1 MSARLKGLVDSLSA
15 EALVIDVNGVGYL
28 VQASTRTLSGL
39 SLGQPLVMHIE
50 TQVREDA
57 ITLFG
62 CVTETELAAFRALIT
77 VQGVGGRV
85 ALNILSVL
93 TPDQVAHAV
102 AAGDAASLARA
113 NGVGPKLAARIA
125 NELKGKLGGVAAAAA
140 ASGAPIAVPA
150 GSRIADDAIAALS
163 ALGFRPMDASR
174 AVSDALAE
182 LGEGAG
188 LNDVVRVALKKSAR

>member
-1 MSARLKGLVDSLSA
+1 MIARLKGLVDSVSA
-15 EALVIDVNGVGYL
+15 DALVLDVNGVGYL
-28 VQASTRTLSGL
+28 VQASSRTLS
-39 SLGQPLVMHIE
+39 SLAVGQAVVMHIE

-62 CVTETELAAFRALIT
+62 CISETELAAFRALIT

-125 NELKGKLGGVAAAAA
+125 NELKGKLGGVALAA
-140 ASGAPIAVPA
+140 GAPIAVQA
-150 GSRIADDAIAALS
+150 GNRLLEDAMAALA

-182 LGEGAG
+182 LGDGAA
-188 LNDVVRVALKKSAR
+188 LNDVVRVALKKSVR

>member
-1 MSARLKGLVDSLSA
+1 MIARLKGLVDSVSA
-15 EALVIDVNGVGYL
+15 DALVVDVNGVGYL
-28 VQASTRTLSGL
+28 VQASTRTLS
-39 SLGQPLVMHIE
+39 SLAVGQNVALHIE

-62 CVTETELAAFRALIT
+62 FAAEAELAAFRALIT

-85 ALNILSVL
+85 GLNILSVL
-93 TPDQVAHAV
+93 SPDQVAHAV

-125 NELKGKLGGVAAAAA
+125 NELRGKLGGVAMA
-140 ASGAPIAVPA
+140 A
-150 GSRIADDAIAALS
+150 GSPLPVQAGARVADDAMAALA

-174 AVSDALAE
+174 VVSEALAE
-182 LGEGAG
+182 LGQGAA
-188 LNDVVRVALKKSAR
+188 LNDVVRVALRKSAKP

>member
-1 MSARLKGLVDSLSA
+1 MIARLKGLVDSVSA
-15 EALVIDVNGVGYL
+15 DALVLDVNGVGYL
-28 VQASTRTLSGL
+28 VQASSRTLS
-39 SLGQPLVMHIE
+39 SLAVGQAVVMHIE

-62 CVTETELAAFRALIT
+62 CISETELAAFRALIT

-93 TPDQVAHAV
+93 TPDKVAHAV

-125 NELKGKLGGVAAAAA
+125 NELKGKLGGVALAA
-140 ASGAPIAVPA
+140 GAPIAVQA
-150 GSRIADDAIAALS
+150 GNRLLEDAMAALA

-182 LGEGAG
+182 LGDGAA
-188 LNDVVRVALKKSAR
+188 LNDVVRVALKKSVR

>member
-1 MSARLKGLVDSLSA
+1 MIARLKGLVDSVSPD
-15 EALVIDVNGVGYL
+15 ALVIDVGGVGYL
-28 VQASTRTLSGL
+28 VQASTRTLANL
-39 SLGQPLVMHIE
+39 AVGQAVAMHIE

-62 CVTETELAAFRALIT
+62 CPSETELAAFRALVT

-93 TPDQVAHAV
+93 SPDQIVHAV

-125 NELKGKLGGVAAAAA
+125 NELKGKLAGALGGVALAP
-140 ASGAPIAVPA
+140 GAPLPA
-150 GSRIADDAIAALS
+150 GGRVADDALAALA

-174 AVSDALAE
+174 VVSEALAE
-182 LGEGAG
+182 LGEGAA
-188 LNDVVRVALKKSAR
+188 LNDVVRAALRRSAR

>member
-1 MSARLKGLVDSLSA
+1 MIARLKGIVDSVSA
-15 EALVIDVNGVGYL
+15 DALVLDVNGVGYL

-39 SLGQPLVMHIE
+39 SVGQGVVMHIE

-62 CVTETELAAFRALIT
+62 CITETELAAFRSLIT

-125 NELKGKLGGVAAAAA
+125 NELKGKMGGVAMSA
-140 ASGAPIAVPA
+140 GAPIAVHV
-150 GSRIADDAIAALS
+150 GNRLLEDAMAAL
-163 ALGFRPMDASR
+163 ATLGFRPMDASR

-182 LGEGAG
+182 LGDGAG

>member
-1 MSARLKGLVDSLSA
+1 MIARLKGLVDSVSA
-15 EALVIDVNGVGYL
+15 DALVIDVNGVGYL
-28 VQASTRTLSGL
+28 VQASTRTLANL
-39 SLGQPLVMHIE
+39 SVGQPIAMHIE

-62 CVTETELAAFRALIT
+62 CPTEAELAAFRALIT

-125 NELKGKLGGVAAAAA
+125 NELKGKMGGVPLSA
-140 ASGAPIAVPA
+140 GAPLPVQAGARIVEDAV
-150 GSRIADDAIAALS
+150 AALA
-163 ALGFRPMDASR
+163 ALGFKPMDASR
-174 AVSDALAE
+174 AVSEALAE
-182 LGEGAG
+182 LGEGAA

>member
-1 MSARLKGLVDSLSA
+1 MIARLKGLVDHISA
-15 EALVIDVNGVGYL
+15 DALIVDVNGVGYL
-28 VQASTRTLSGL
+28 VQASTRTLSAL
-39 SLGQPLVMHIE
+39 SVGQKVVLHIE

-62 CVTETELAAFRALIT
+62 FATEADLAAFRALTT

-85 ALNILSVL
+85 GLNILSVL
-93 TPDQVAHAV
+93 SPDQVAHAV

-125 NELKGKLGGVAAAAA
+125 NELKGKLGGVAMAA
-140 ASGAPIAVPA
+140 GAPLPVQA
-150 GSRIADDAIAALS
+150 GARVTDDAMAALA

-174 AVSDALAE
+174 VVSEALAE
-182 LGEGAG
+182 LGEGAA
-188 LNDVVRVALKKSAR
+188 LNDLVRVALKKSAKP

>member
-1 MSARLKGLVDSLSA
+1 MIARLKGLVDHVSA
-15 EALVIDVNGVGYL
+15 DALIVDVNGVGYL
-28 VQASTRTLSGL
+28 VQASTRTLSAL
-39 SLGQPLVMHIE
+39 SIGQPVVLHIE

-62 CVTETELAAFRALIT
+62 CTSDVELAAFRALIT

-85 ALNILSVL
+85 AFNILSVL
-93 TPDQVAHAV
+93 TTDQVAHAV

-125 NELKGKLGGVAAAAA
+125 NELKGKLGGVAMAA
-140 ASGAPIAVPA
+140 GAPLPVQA
-150 GSRIADDAIAALS
+150 GARVADDAMAALA

-174 AVSDALAE
+174 VVSEALAE
-182 LGEGAG
+182 LGEGAA
-188 LNDVVRVALKKSAR
+188 LNDLVRVALKKSAKP

>member
-1 MSARLKGLVDSLSA
+1 VIARLKGLVDSVSA
-15 EALVIDVNGVGYL
+15 DALIVDVNGVGYL
-28 VQASTRTLSGL
+28 VQASTRSLSQL
-39 SLGQPLVMHIE
+39 SVGQPVALHIE

-62 CVTETELAAFRALIT
+62 FASESEIAAFRALTT

-85 ALNILSVL
+85 GLNMLSVL
-93 TPDQVAHAV
+93 TPDQIAHAV

-125 NELKGKLGGVAAAAA
+125 NELKGKLGAVALSA
-140 ASGAPIAVPA
+140 GAPLPVQA
-150 GSRIADDAIAALS
+150 GARIVDDAMAALA

-174 AVSDALAE
+174 AVSEALAE
-182 LGEGAG
+182 LGDAAA

>member
-1 MSARLKGLVDSLSA
+1 MIARLKGLVDSVSA
-15 EALVIDVNGVGYL
+15 DSVIVDVNGVGYL
-28 VQASTRTLSGL
+28 VQSSTRMLASLSV
-39 SLGQPLVMHIE
+39 GQPVALHIE

-62 CVTETELAAFRALIT
+62 CVSESELAAFRALIT

-102 AAGDAASLARA
+102 AAGDSASLARA

-125 NELKGKLGGVAAAAA
+125 NELKGKLGGVAMAAVAPLPVTA
-140 ASGAPIAVPA
+140 GARVVEDAV
-150 GSRIADDAIAALS
+150 SALA

-174 AVSDALAE
+174 AVSEALAE
-182 LGEGAG
+182 LGEGAA

>member
-1 MSARLKGLVDSLSA
+1 MIARLKGIVDSMSA
-15 EALVIDVNGVGYL
+15 DALVIDVNGVGYL
-28 VQASTRTLSGL
+28 VQASTRTLSAL
-39 SLGQPLVMHIE
+39 SVGQAVVMHIE

-62 CVTETELAAFRALIT
+62 CTSQNDLAAFRALTT

-93 TPDQVAHAV
+93 SADQVAHAV

-125 NELKGKLGGVAAAAA
+125 NELKGKLGGIAVAA
-140 ASGAPIAVPA
+140 GAPIAVQA
-150 GSRIADDAIAALS
+150 GNRVLDDAMAALA

-182 LGEGAG
+182 LGEGAP

>member
-1 MSARLKGLVDSLSA
+1 MIARLKGLVDSISA
-15 EALVIDVNGVGYL
+15 DALIVDVNGVGYL
-28 VQASTRTLSGL
+28 VQASTRTLSAL
-39 SLGQPLVMHIE
+39 SVGQPVVLHIE

-62 CVTETELAAFRALIT
+62 CTSESELAAFRALIT

-93 TPDQVAHAV
+93 MPDQVAHAV

-125 NELKGKLGGVAAAAA
+125 NELKGKMGGVAMGA
-140 ASGAPIAVPA
+140 GAPLPVTAGARVVEDAV
-150 GSRIADDAIAALS
+150 AALA

-174 AVSDALAE
+174 AVSEALAE
-182 LGEGAG
+182 LGEGAA

>member
-1 MSARLKGLVDSLSA
+1 VIARLKGLVDSISA
-15 EALVIDVNGVGYL
+15 DALIVDVNGVGYL
-28 VQASTRTLSGL
+28 VQASTPTLSAL
-39 SLGQPLVMHIE
+39 SVGQPVVLHIE

-62 CVTETELAAFRALIT
+62 CTSESELAAFRALIT

-93 TPDQVAHAV
+93 MPDQVAHAV

-125 NELKGKLGGVAAAAA
+125 NELKGKMGGVAMGA
-140 ASGAPIAVPA
+140 GAPLPVTAGARVVEDAV
-150 GSRIADDAIAALS
+150 AALA

-174 AVSDALAE
+174 AVSEALAE
-182 LGEGAG
+182 LGEGAA

>member
-1 MSARLKGLVDSLSA
+1 MIARLKGLVDSVSA
-15 EALVIDVNGVGYL
+15 DALVLDVNGVGYL
-28 VQASTRTLSGL
+28 VQSSSRTLSAL
-39 SLGQPLVMHIE
+39 SVGQGVVMHIE

-62 CVTETELAAFRALIT
+62 CISETELAAFRALIT

-125 NELKGKLGGVAAAAA
+125 NELKGKLGGVALAA
-140 ASGAPIAVPA
+140 GAPIAVQA
-150 GSRIADDAIAALS
+150 GNRLLEDALAALA

-182 LGEGAG
+182 LGEGAS
-188 LNDVVRVALKKSAR
+188 LNDVVRVALKKSVR

>member
-1 MSARLKGLVDSLSA
+1 MIARLKGLVDSVSA
-15 EALVIDVNGVGYL
+15 DALIVDVNGVGYL
-28 VQASTRTLSGL
+28 VQASTRTLAAL
-39 SLGQPLVMHIE
+39 SVGQSVALHIE

-62 CVTETELAAFRALIT
+62 CVSESELAAFRALIT

-85 ALNILSVL
+85 GLNILSVL

-102 AAGDAASLARA
+102 ASGDAASLARA

-125 NELKGKLGGVAAAAA
+125 NELRGKLGAVAVAA
-140 ASGAPIAVPA
+140 GAPLPVQA
-150 GSRIADDAIAALS
+150 GARVVDDAVAAMA

-174 AVSDALAE
+174 AVSEALAE
-182 LGEGAG
+182 LGEAAA

>member
-1 MSARLKGLVDSLSA
+1 MIARLKGLVDSVSA
-15 EALVIDVNGVGYL
+15 DSVVLDVNGVGYL
-28 VQASTRTLSGL
+28 VQASTRTLAAISV
-39 SLGQPLVMHIE
+39 GQAVVMHIE

-62 CVTETELAAFRALIT
+62 CTTQNDLAAFRALTT

-93 TPDQVAHAV
+93 TADQVAHAV

-125 NELKGKLGGVAAAAA
+125 NELKGKLGGIALAA
-140 ASGAPIAVPA
+140 GAPIAVQA
-150 GSRIADDAIAALS
+150 GNRVMDDAMAALA

-174 AVSDALAE
+174 AVSEALAE
-182 LGEGAG
+182 LGEAAA

>member
-1 MSARLKGLVDSLSA
+1 MIARLKGLVDSVSA
-15 EALVIDVNGVGYL
+15 DALVLDVNGVGYL
-28 VQASTRTLSGL
+28 VQSSSRTLSAL
-39 SLGQPLVMHIE
+39 SVGQGVVMHIE

-62 CVTETELAAFRALIT
+62 CVSETELAAFRALIT

-125 NELKGKLGGVAAAAA
+125 NELKGKLGGVALAA
-140 ASGAPIAVPA
+140 GAPIAVQA
-150 GSRIADDAIAALS
+150 GNRLLEDALAALA

-182 LGEGAG
+182 LGEGAS
-188 LNDVVRVALKKSAR
+188 LNDVVRVALKKSVR

>member
-1 MSARLKGLVDSLSA
+1 MIARLKGLVDSVSA
-15 EALVIDVNGVGYL
+15 DALVLDVNGVGYL
-28 VQASTRTLSGL
+28 VQSSSRTLSAL
-39 SLGQPLVMHIE
+39 SIGQGVVMHIE

-62 CVTETELAAFRALIT
+62 CVSETELAAFRALIT

-125 NELKGKLGGVAAAAA
+125 NELKGKLGGVALAA
-140 ASGAPIAVPA
+140 GAPIAVQA
-150 GSRIADDAIAALS
+150 GNRLLEDALAALA

-182 LGEGAG
+182 LGEGAS
-188 LNDVVRVALKKSAR
+188 LNDVVRVALKKSVR

>member
-1 MSARLKGLVDSLSA
+1 VIARLKGLVDHVSVDS
-15 EALVIDVNGVGYL
+15 VIVDVNGVGYL
-28 VQASTRTLSGL
+28 VQASSRTLSSL
-39 SLGQPLVMHIE
+39 SVGQPVVLHIE

-102 AAGDAASLARA
+102 ASGDAASLARA

-125 NELKGKLGGVAAAAA
+125 NELRGKMGGVAVAVAA
-140 ASGAPIAVPA
+140 GAPLPVTAGARVVEDAV
-150 GSRIADDAIAALS
+150 SALA

-174 AVSDALAE
+174 AVSEALTE
-182 LGEGAG
+182 LGEGAA

>member
-1 MSARLKGLVDSLSA
+1 MIARLKGLVDSVSA
-15 EALVIDVNGVGYL
+15 DALVLDVNGVGYL
-28 VQASTRTLSGL
+28 VQASSRTLS
-39 SLGQPLVMHIE
+39 SLAVGQPVVMHIE

-62 CVTETELAAFRALIT
+62 CISETELAAFRALIT

-125 NELKGKLGGVAAAAA
+125 NELKGKLGGVALAA
-140 ASGAPIAVPA
+140 GAPIAVQA
-150 GSRIADDAIAALS
+150 GNRLLEDAMAALA

-182 LGEGAG
+182 LGDGAA
-188 LNDVVRVALKKSAR
+188 LNDVVRVALKKSVR